1 MGELCFL
8 HAVCCREEPA
18 ARKRIIAVRCKAAEV
33 IQRRN
38 SNSAHRCILVLTH
51 SLSICC
57 AAVDLSHDMGRD
69 AFVEEIWQWKEKTG
83 SRIYE
88 QVGASYDV
96 LDMYL
101 LAWVPPVYLTV

>member
-1 MGELCFL
+1 
-8 HAVCCREEPA
+8 
-18 ARKRIIAVRCKAAEV
+18 
-33 IQRRN
+33 
-38 SNSAHRCILVLTH
+38 
-51 SLSICC
+51 
-57 AAVDLSHDMGRD
+57 MGRD
-69 AFVEEIWQWKEKTG
+69 AFVEEIWRWKEKTG